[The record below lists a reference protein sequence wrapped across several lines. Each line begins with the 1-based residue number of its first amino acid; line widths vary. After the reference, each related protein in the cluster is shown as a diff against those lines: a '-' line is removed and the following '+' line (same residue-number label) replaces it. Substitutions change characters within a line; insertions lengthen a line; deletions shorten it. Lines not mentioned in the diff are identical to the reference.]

1 MLSLIFITAE
11 TLPVAHRHYA
21 HLFVCLSVVL
31 KAASLTVDLCG
42 EEQEPG
48 YCAVSNVAV
57 HTDW

>member
-1 MLSLIFITAE
+1 MHQSNLHICRNSPCCTQ
-11 TLPVAHRHYA
+11 TLCSP
-21 HLFVCLSVVL
+21 VCLSVVL